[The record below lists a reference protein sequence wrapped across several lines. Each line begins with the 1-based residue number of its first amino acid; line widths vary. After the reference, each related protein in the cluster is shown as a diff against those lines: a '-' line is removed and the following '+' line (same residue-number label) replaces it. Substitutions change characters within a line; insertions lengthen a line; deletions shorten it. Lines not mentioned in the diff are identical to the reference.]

1 MKSKKRSYKEKL
13 WRLVKEDFEDI
24 LKELIEIKG
33 ISVNFY
39 DFDDRVHIHID
50 TYYIYNISVVMF

>member
-1 MKSKKRSYKEKL
+1 MKSKKRYYKEKL

-39 DFDDRVHIHID
+39 DFDDRLHIHID
-50 TYYIYNISVVMF
+50 TYYISII